1 MIRTHRLLALL
12 LLAPGTLPA
21 QVRSAPPQ
29 ALSVEEAVA
38 LARENSPEFL
48 SQRNDQDLARWA
60 ARTAYQEFLPSAF
73 ASTSLGYQASGTQR
87 FGAEVFGERPAY
99 YSSDYR
105 LGLQYDING
114 AKLLRPSLARSR
126 ARATE
131 SQVSSADARL
141 VADVTQQYIAVLE
154 AQEEVAQADRE
165 LVRVGAQLRLA
176 NARHQA
182 GVGIALDVRRA
193 EVQQGTAEVRRLRA
207 QNAVALQMLTLGQ
220 RIGVMM
226 DTTTRLTS
234 SFELFEPTFDAA
246 ALTEQALRNNPA
258 LLSARATSNAAATD
272 LRIARTAY
280 LPSLSFGVGIGGSVY
295 QAGDVDPLVRQQ
307 LGNFQGA
314 FTACQQENDIRR
326 AAGVAVRNC
335 DLVNPEN
342 PLLQQDVRSRI
353 EAENRGFPFGY
364 TSQPATASV
373 SVSLPIYTGIGRG
386 LSIQQARVNEEDS
399 RLQVRAQELRLQTEV
414 AASVQNTRTAYQAA
428 LLERRVREIAAEEL
442 RLAEE
447 RFRAG
452 VANSLEVVDAQ
463 TRLSEAEQREINAVY
478 NFHRSLALLEAL
490 VGQDLRGGARQ

>member
-1 MIRTHRLLALL
+1 MRLTPFVGLSIWLASGVLH
-12 LLAPGTLPA
+12 A
-21 QVRSAPPQ
+21 QTPRSPTT
-29 ALSVEEAVA
+29 LSVDEAIA

-48 SQRNDQDLARWA
+48 IQRNDQDLARWA
-60 ARTAYQEFLPSAF
+60 ARNAYQEFLPSAF
-73 ASTSLGYQASGTQR
+73 ASTSVGYQASGTQR
-87 FGAEVFGERPAY
+87 FGSEVFGERPAY

-105 LGLQYDING
+105 FGLQYDISG

-165 LVRVGAQLRLA
+165 LVRVGTQLRLA
-176 NARHQA
+176 HARHQA
-182 GVGIALDVRRA
+182 GVGITLDVRRA

-220 RIGVMM
+220 RIGVPM

-234 SFELFEPTFDAA
+234 RFDLFEPNFDAA
-246 ALTEQALRNNPA
+246 ALTQEALRNNPA
-258 LLSARATSNAAATD
+258 LLSARATSDAAATD
-272 LRIARTAY
+272 VRIARTAY
-280 LPSLSFGVGIGGSVY
+280 LPNLSFGLGIGGSVY
-295 QAGDVDPLVRQQ
+295 QAGNVDPLVRQQ
-307 LGNFQGA
+307 LGQLGGA
-314 FTACQQENDIRR
+314 FTRCQEENVLRGRVGLESRDC
-326 AAGVAVRNC
+326 N
-335 DLVNPEN
+335 LFNPEN
-342 PLLQQDVRSRI
+342 PLVREQVRSGI

-364 TSQPATASV
+364 TTQPATASMT
-373 SVSLPIYTGIGRG
+373 VSLPIYTGLGRG
-386 LSIQQARVNEEDS
+386 LSIQQARVNEEDA

-428 LLERRVREIAAEEL
+428 LLERRVRETAAEEL

-452 VANSLEVVDAQ
+452 VANSVEVVDAQ
-463 TRLSEAEQREINAVY
+463 TRLREAEQREINAVY

-490 VGQDLRGGARQ
+490 VGQPLRTGARS